1 MYSYIARRLVFGALT
16 VVGVSIM
23 VFVIMRILP
32 GDPLVAIF
40 GPEGL
45 TKLTEEQRAS
55 YMRDLGL
62 LDPLWVQYLGWAGDV
77 FTGNFG
83 RSFFRSESVA
93 EMIARRGPLTAEIA
107 LIAVLISWLVGIP
120 VAIVSA
126 LKPNT
131 VADSIARFISILF
144 IAVPGFWIGM
154 LIVLGLLFWF
164 GYRAPL
170 TGASLFSDPLW
181 VQYLR
186 WVNDIVRGDFGRSFF
201 RSESVADM
209 ILRRGP
215 LTAEIALFS
224 VMLSWLVGIPVAIVS
239 ALKPNTAA
247 DSVVRFFSILFLAVP
262 GFWVGMLIV
271 LALLFWF
278 GYRAPMAGASLFADP
293 VVNLQ
298 LVIGPA
304 IVLGL
309 GQAAYIAR
317 MGRSS
322 LLEVIREDYV
332 RTARAKGLNSRL
344 VIAWHALPNALLP
357 VITLSGVL
365 MGLVLAGSIP
375 VERAFGTPGLGYSMF
390 QAVYERDVF
399 VMQNLVFL
407 YSVVFVLLNIVVD
420 LTIAFLDPR
429 IRLR

>member
-1 MYSYIARRLVFGALT
+1 LYSYIARRFAFGALT
-16 VVGVSIM
+16 VIGVSIM
-23 VFVIMRILP
+23 VFVVMRILP

-40 GPEGL
+40 GPEGM

-55 YMRDLGL
+55 YMAELGL
-62 LDPLWVQYLGWAGDV
+62 
-77 FTGNFG
+77 
-83 RSFFRSESVA
+83 
-93 EMIARRGPLTAEIA
+93 
-107 LIAVLISWLVGIP
+107 
-120 VAIVSA
+120 
-126 LKPNT
+126 
-131 VADSIARFISILF
+131 
-144 IAVPGFWIGM
+144 
-154 LIVLGLLFWF
+154 
-164 GYRAPL
+164 
-170 TGASLFSDPLW
+170 SDPLW

-186 WVNDIVRGDFGRSFF
+186 WVKDIIRGNFGQSFF

-215 LTAEIALFS
+215 LTAEIALIS
-224 VMLSWLVGIPVAIVS
+224 VVLSWLVGIPVAIIS
-239 ALKPNTAA
+239 ALKPNTAV
-247 DSVVRFFSILFLAVP
+247 DSVARFVSILFIAVP

-278 GYRAPMAGASLFADP
+278 GYRAPMAGVGFFTDP
-293 VVNLQ
+293 LANLQ
-298 LVIGPA
+298 IVIGPA

-332 RTARAKGLNSRL
+332 RTARAKGLNNRL
-344 VIAWHALPNALLP
+344 VIALHALPNALLP

-365 MGLVLAGSIP
+365 LGLVLAGSIP

-390 QAVYERDVF
+390 QAVSERDVF

-407 YSVVFVLLNIVVD
+407 YSVVFVMLNILVD
-420 LTIAFLDPR
+420 LIIAFLDPR

>member
-32 GDPLVAIF
+32 GDPLVAVF
-40 GPEGL
+40 GPEGF
-45 TKLTEEQRAS
+45 TKLTDAQRAS
-55 YMRDLGL
+55 LMAELGL
-62 LDPLWVQYLGWAGDV
+62 SDPLWVQYMNWVRDIAA
-77 FTGNFG
+77 GNFG
-83 RSFFRSESVA
+83 KSFFRSENVA
-93 EMIARRGPLTAEIA
+93 DMILRRGPLTAEIA
-107 LIAVLISWLVGIP
+107 LLSVLISWLVGIP

-126 LKPNT
+126 LKPNS
-131 VADSIARFISILF
+131 VADSS
-144 IAVPGFWIGM
+144 
-154 LIVLGLLFWF
+154 
-164 GYRAPL
+164 
-170 TGASLFSDPLW
+170 
-181 VQYLR
+181 
-186 WVNDIVRGDFGRSFF
+186 
-201 RSESVADM
+201 
-209 ILRRGP
+209 
-215 LTAEIALFS
+215 
-224 VMLSWLVGIPVAIVS
+224 
-239 ALKPNTAA
+239 
-247 DSVVRFFSILFLAVP
+247 VRFLSILFLAVP
-262 GFWVGMLIV
+262 GFWIGMLIV

-278 GYRAPMAGASLFADP
+278 GYRAPMTGASLFADP
-293 VVNLQ
+293 KANFE

-304 IVLGL
+304 VVLGL

-322 LLEVIREDYV
+322 LLEVVREDYV
-332 RTARAKGLNSRL
+332 RTARAKGLNGRL

-375 VERAFGTPGLGYSMF
+375 VERAFATPGLGFAMF
-390 QAVYERDVF
+390 IAVSERDVF

-407 YSVVFVLLNIVVD
+407 YSVVFVLLNILID

>member
-1 MYSYIARRLVFGALT
+1 LYSYIARRFAFGALT
-16 VVGVSIM
+16 VIGVSIM
-23 VFVIMRILP
+23 VFVVMRILP

-40 GPEGL
+40 GPEGM

-55 YMRDLGL
+55 YMAELGL
-62 LDPLWVQYLGWAGDV
+62 
-77 FTGNFG
+77 
-83 RSFFRSESVA
+83 R
-93 EMIARRGPLTAEIA
+93 
-107 LIAVLISWLVGIP
+107 
-120 VAIVSA
+120 
-126 LKPNT
+126 
-131 VADSIARFISILF
+131 
-144 IAVPGFWIGM
+144 
-154 LIVLGLLFWF
+154 
-164 GYRAPL
+164 
-170 TGASLFSDPLW
+170 DPLW

-186 WVNDIVRGDFGRSFF
+186 WIKDIIQGDFGHSFF

-215 LTAEIALFS
+215 LTAEIALIS
-224 VMLSWLVGIPVAIVS
+224 VVLSWVVGIPVAIIS
-239 ALKPNTAA
+239 ALKPNTAI
-247 DSVVRFFSILFLAVP
+247 DSVVRFVSILFIAVP

-278 GYRAPMAGASLFADP
+278 GYRAPMAGVGFFTDP
-293 VVNLQ
+293 VGNLQ

-304 IVLGL
+304 VVLGL

-332 RTARAKGLNSRL
+332 RTARAKGLNNRL
-344 VIAWHALPNALLP
+344 VIALHALPNALLP

-365 MGLVLAGSIP
+365 LGLVLAGSIP

-390 QAVYERDVF
+390 QAVSERDVF
-399 VMQNLVFL
+399 VMQNLVFI
-407 YSVVFVLLNIVVD
+407 YSVVFVMLNILVD

>member
-1 MYSYIARRLVFGALT
+1 LYSYIARRLAFGALT

-23 VFVIMRILP
+23 VFVVMRILP

-40 GPEGL
+40 GPEGM

-55 YMRDLGL
+55 YMSELGL
-62 LDPLWVQYLGWAGDV
+62 
-77 FTGNFG
+77 
-83 RSFFRSESVA
+83 
-93 EMIARRGPLTAEIA
+93 
-107 LIAVLISWLVGIP
+107 
-120 VAIVSA
+120 
-126 LKPNT
+126 
-131 VADSIARFISILF
+131 
-144 IAVPGFWIGM
+144 
-154 LIVLGLLFWF
+154 
-164 GYRAPL
+164 
-170 TGASLFSDPLW
+170 SDPLW

-186 WVNDIVRGDFGRSFF
+186 WVKDILRGNFGQSFF

-215 LTAEIALFS
+215 LTAEIALIS
-224 VMLSWLVGIPVAIVS
+224 VVLSWLVGIPVAIIS
-239 ALKPNTAA
+239 ALKPNTVI
-247 DSVVRFFSILFLAVP
+247 DSAVRFVSILFIAVP

-278 GYRAPMAGASLFADP
+278 GYRAPMAGVGFFTDP
-293 VVNLQ
+293 VANLQ

-304 IVLGL
+304 VVLGL

-332 RTARAKGLNSRL
+332 RTARAKGLNNRL
-344 VIAWHALPNALLP
+344 VIALHALPNALLP

-365 MGLVLAGSIP
+365 LGLVLAGSIP

-390 QAVYERDVF
+390 QAVSERDVF

-407 YSVVFVLLNIVVD
+407 YSVVFVMLNILVD
-420 LTIAFLDPR
+420 LVIAFLDPR

>member
-1 MYSYIARRLVFGALT
+1 LYSYIARRLAFGALT
-16 VVGVSIM
+16 VIGVSIM
-23 VFVIMRILP
+23 VFVVMRILP

-40 GPEGL
+40 GPEGM
-45 TKLTEEQRAS
+45 TKLTAEQRAN
-55 YMRDLGL
+55 YMAELGL
-62 LDPLWVQYLGWAGDV
+62 
-77 FTGNFG
+77 
-83 RSFFRSESVA
+83 
-93 EMIARRGPLTAEIA
+93 
-107 LIAVLISWLVGIP
+107 
-120 VAIVSA
+120 
-126 LKPNT
+126 
-131 VADSIARFISILF
+131 
-144 IAVPGFWIGM
+144 
-154 LIVLGLLFWF
+154 
-164 GYRAPL
+164 
-170 TGASLFSDPLW
+170 SDPLW

-186 WVNDIVRGDFGRSFF
+186 WVKDIVQGNFGQSFF

-215 LTAEIALFS
+215 LTAEIALIS
-224 VMLSWLVGIPVAIVS
+224 VVLSWLVGIPVAIIS
-239 ALKPNTAA
+239 ALKPNTVA
-247 DSVVRFFSILFLAVP
+247 DSVVRFISILFIAVP

-278 GYRAPMAGASLFADP
+278 GYRAPMAGVGFFTDP
-293 VVNLQ
+293 LGNLQ

-332 RTARAKGLNSRL
+332 RTARAKGLNNRW
-344 VIAWHALPNALLP
+344 VIALHALPNALLP

-365 MGLVLAGSIP
+365 LGLVLAGSIP

-390 QAVYERDVF
+390 QAVSERDVF
-399 VMQNLVFL
+399 VMQNLVFI
-407 YSVVFVLLNIVVD
+407 YSVVFVMLNILVD
-420 LTIAFLDPR
+420 VAIALLDPR

>member
-1 MYSYIARRLVFGALT
+1 LYSYIARRLAFGALT

-23 VFVIMRILP
+23 VFVVMRILP

-40 GPEGL
+40 GPEGM

-55 YMRDLGL
+55 YMSELGL
-62 LDPLWVQYLGWAGDV
+62 
-77 FTGNFG
+77 
-83 RSFFRSESVA
+83 
-93 EMIARRGPLTAEIA
+93 
-107 LIAVLISWLVGIP
+107 
-120 VAIVSA
+120 
-126 LKPNT
+126 
-131 VADSIARFISILF
+131 
-144 IAVPGFWIGM
+144 
-154 LIVLGLLFWF
+154 
-164 GYRAPL
+164 
-170 TGASLFSDPLW
+170 SDPLW

-186 WVNDIVRGDFGRSFF
+186 WVKDILRGNFGQSFF

-215 LTAEIALFS
+215 LTAEIALIS
-224 VMLSWLVGIPVAIVS
+224 VVLSWLVGIPVAIIS
-239 ALKPNTAA
+239 ALKPNTVI
-247 DSVVRFFSILFLAVP
+247 DSVVRFVSILFIAVP

-278 GYRAPMAGASLFADP
+278 GYRAPMAGVGFFTDP
-293 VVNLQ
+293 VANLQ
-298 LVIGPA
+298 IVIGPA

-332 RTARAKGLNSRL
+332 RTARAKGLNNRW
-344 VIAWHALPNALLP
+344 VIALHALPNALLP

-365 MGLVLAGSIP
+365 LGLVLAGSIP

-390 QAVYERDVF
+390 QAVSERDVF

-407 YSVVFVLLNIVVD
+407 YSVVFVMLNILVD
-420 LTIAFLDPR
+420 LIIAFLDPR

>member
-16 VVGVSIM
+16 ILGVSIT

-32 GDPLVAIF
+32 GDPLVAIY
-40 GPEGL
+40 GPEGF
-45 TKLTEEQRAS
+45 TKLTEVQRAS
-55 YMRDLGL
+55 LMAELGL
-62 LDPLWVQYLGWAGDV
+62 SDPLWVQYFHWLGDIAA
-77 FTGNFG
+77 GNFG
-83 RSFFRSESVA
+83 KSFFRSENVA
-93 EMIARRGPLTAEIA
+93 DMILRRGPLTAEIA
-107 LIAVLISWLVGIP
+107 LLSVVFSWLVGIP

-131 VADSIARFISILF
+131 ASDSIARFLSILF
-144 IAVPGFWIGM
+144 IAVPGFWVGM

-170 TGASLFSDPLW
+170 TGAQLFVDPW
-181 VQYLR
+181 S
-186 WVNDIVRGDFGRSFF
+186 NF
-201 RSESVADM
+201 
-209 ILRRGP
+209 
-215 LTAEIALFS
+215 
-224 VMLSWLVGIPVAIVS
+224 
-239 ALKPNTAA
+239 
-247 DSVVRFFSILFLAVP
+247 
-262 GFWVGMLIV
+262 
-271 LALLFWF
+271 
-278 GYRAPMAGASLFADP
+278 
-293 VVNLQ
+293 Q

-304 IVLGL
+304 VVLGL

-332 RTARAKGLNSRL
+332 RTARAKGLNSKL

-375 VERAFGTPGLGYSMF
+375 VERAFATPGLGFAMF
-390 QAVYERDVF
+390 IAVNERDVF

-407 YSVVFVLLNIVVD
+407 YSVVFVALNIAID

-429 IRLR
+429 IRLQ

>member
-40 GPEGL
+40 GPEGF
-45 TKLTEEQRAS
+45 TKLTDEQRAN
-55 YMRDLGL
+55 YMRELGL
-62 LDPLWVQYLGWAGDV
+62 SDPLWVQYLAWVKDIAQ
-77 FTGNFG
+77 GNFG

-93 EMIARRGPLTAEIA
+93 DMLLRRGPLTAEIA
-107 LIAVLISWLVGIP
+107 LLSVILSWVVGIP

-131 VADSIARFISILF
+131 VADSAARFL
-144 IAVPGFWIGM
+144 
-154 LIVLGLLFWF
+154 
-164 GYRAPL
+164 
-170 TGASLFSDPLW
+170 
-181 VQYLR
+181 
-186 WVNDIVRGDFGRSFF
+186 
-201 RSESVADM
+201 
-209 ILRRGP
+209 
-215 LTAEIALFS
+215 
-224 VMLSWLVGIPVAIVS
+224 
-239 ALKPNTAA
+239 
-247 DSVVRFFSILFLAVP
+247 SILFLAVP
-262 GFWVGMLIV
+262 GFWIGMLIV

-278 GYRAPMAGASLFADP
+278 GYRAPLTGSGLFADP
-293 VVNLQ
+293 WANLQ

-304 IVLGL
+304 VVLGL

-317 MGRSS
+317 MGRSA

-332 RTARAKGLNSRL
+332 RTARAKGLNGRG

-375 VERAFGTPGLGYSMF
+375 VERAFGTPGLGYTMF
-390 QAVYERDVF
+390 IAVSERDVF

-407 YSVVFVLLNIVVD
+407 YAAVFVMINIAIDV
-420 LTIAFLDPR
+420 TIAFLDPR

>member
-1 MYSYIARRLVFGALT
+1 LYSYIARRLAFGALT
-16 VVGVSIM
+16 VIGVSIM
-23 VFVIMRILP
+23 VFVVMRILP

-40 GPEGL
+40 GPEGM

-55 YMRDLGL
+55 YMAELGL
-62 LDPLWVQYLGWAGDV
+62 
-77 FTGNFG
+77 
-83 RSFFRSESVA
+83 
-93 EMIARRGPLTAEIA
+93 
-107 LIAVLISWLVGIP
+107 
-120 VAIVSA
+120 
-126 LKPNT
+126 
-131 VADSIARFISILF
+131 
-144 IAVPGFWIGM
+144 
-154 LIVLGLLFWF
+154 
-164 GYRAPL
+164 
-170 TGASLFSDPLW
+170 SDPLW

-186 WVNDIVRGDFGRSFF
+186 WIKDIIQGDFGHSFF

-215 LTAEIALFS
+215 LTAEIALIS
-224 VMLSWLVGIPVAIVS
+224 VVLSWLVGIPVAIIS
-239 ALKPNTAA
+239 ALKPNTVV
-247 DSVVRFFSILFLAVP
+247 DSVVRFVSILFIAVP

-278 GYRAPMAGASLFADP
+278 GYRAPMAGVGFFTDP
-293 VVNLQ
+293 VGNLQ

-304 IVLGL
+304 VVLGL

-332 RTARAKGLNSRL
+332 RTARAKGLNNRL
-344 VIAWHALPNALLP
+344 VIALHALPNALLP

-365 MGLVLAGSIP
+365 LGLVLAGSIP

-390 QAVYERDVF
+390 QAVSERDVF
-399 VMQNLVFL
+399 VMQNLVFI
-407 YSVVFVLLNIVVD
+407 YSVVFVMLNILVD
-420 LTIAFLDPR
+420 VAIALLDPR